1 LIVDELGGVW
11 MFIKGK
17 TGKGMTLILVVSI
30 IGMGTF
36 SYIPNVHAES
46 NQQNETTPAA
56 QENQLANNTLA
67 KLQIDG
73 IPLNQAFSADVT
85 TYSATVENEIE
96 SIQLKM
102 ETNDPG
108 SLITVNGQAVKNG
121 SANPFLLQTGEN
133 TFLIT
138 VNDGSHPANTYI
150 LTVTRKK
157 SNNNLLKEIKLSI
170 GELSPKF
177 DSAITDYSV
186 QVANDVDS
194 ITLTTLAIDR
204 NATIKV
210 NDSLLK
216 EEGVSVPLPVGKSDI
231 NLLATAENGDMRT
244 YTIHITRVAKQENKP
259 SAGTKNPAPN
269 ANGNGSMNRNN
280 TQTNR
285 NNSMSQNSTQQ
296 NSSSVQKTST
306 ATLSSLKVSQGSW
319 DSSFS
324 TDEFTYHLA
333 VSSDVTAVTI
343 NPSATYSS
351 AVISVEGGS
360 NKTVQL
366 AGNKTVIS
374 VLVTRG
380 EDRKTYVLVF
390 DKKVQQAETTTV
402 ATPQSTDSNFSSTSS
417 NVTSTESTTPTTGA
431 ASKLKL
437 GNSQSSTSFW
447 GKVAAYFKKIFN

>member
-1 LIVDELGGVW
+1 
-11 MFIKGK
+11 
-17 TGKGMTLILVVSI
+17 
-30 IGMGTF
+30 MGAF
-36 SYIPNVHAES
+36 SYIPIVHAES
-46 NQQNETTPAA
+46 NQQNETPPPA
-56 QENQLANNTLA
+56 QENQLANTLA
-67 KLQIDG
+67 KLEIDG
-73 IPLNQAFSADVT
+73 IPLNQAFSADVP

-102 ETNDPG
+102 ETNDPA
-108 SLITVNGQAVKNG
+108 SLITVNGQAVKKG

-138 VNDGSHPANTYI
+138 VNDGSHPANTYT
-150 LTVTRKK
+150 LTVTRKQ

-194 ITLTTLAIDR
+194 ITLTPETIERKAS
-204 NATIKV
+204 IKV
-210 NDSLLK
+210 NDSLIK
-216 EEGVSVPLPVGKSDI
+216 EEGVSVPLPVGKLDI
-231 NLLATAENGDMRT
+231 ILLVTAENGDLRT
-244 YTIHITRVAKQENKP
+244 YTIHITRGAKQENKP
-259 SAGTKNPAPN
+259 SAGTKDPARN
-269 ANGNGSMNRNN
+269 DNGNGSMNRNN
-280 TQTNR
+280 SQINR
-285 NNSMSQNSTQQ
+285 NNSMSQNSMQQ
-296 NSSSVQKTST
+296 SSSAVQKTST
-306 ATLSSLKVSQGSW
+306 ATLSSLKISQGSW
-319 DSSFS
+319 DSTFS

-333 VSSDVTAVTI
+333 VSSDVKSVTI

-390 DKKVQQAETTTV
+390 DKEVQQAGTTTE
-402 ATPQSTDSNFSSTSS
+402 ATPQSTDSNLSSTSS
-417 NVTSTESTTPTTGA
+417 KITSTVSTTPTAVA
-431 ASKLKL
+431 ASELKL
-437 GNSQSSTSFW
+437 GKSQTSTSFW
-447 GKVAAYFKKIFN
+447 GRIAAFFKKIFN